1 MVNPRLG
8 EKVMD
13 PACGTGGF
21 LSCSIEHIRKQDVKT
36 VEDEAQLQNSIHGVE
51 KKPMPHLLCTTNMIL
66 HGIDVPS
73 NIRHDNT
80 LARPLI
86 SWGPSERVDVVVTNP
101 PFGGNEEDGIET
113 NFPANFRTRET
124 ADLFLVLIMQL
135 LKSGGRAALVL
146 PDGFLF
152 GEGIKT
158 RIKEKLLEECNLHT
172 IVRLPNSV
180 FAPYTGIKTNLLF
193 FTKGAPT
200 QNIWYYEHPLPK
212 GVKAYNKT
220 KPMKVEEFEPLA
232 AWWGS
237 EADNFRSRT
246 ESEYAWQV
254 SLADI
259 KARNY
264 NLDCK
269 NPHVGEQEIHDPE
282 VLLAQYN
289 TMQADISALREQL
302 KSVLAEALQREIKA

>member
-1 MVNPRLG
+1 
-8 EKVMD
+8 
-13 PACGTGGF
+13 
-21 LSCSIEHIRKQDVKT
+21 
-36 VEDEAQLQNSIHGVE
+36 
-51 KKPMPHLLCTTNMIL
+51 
-66 HGIDVPS
+66 
-73 NIRHDNT
+73 
-80 LARPLI
+80 
-86 SWGPSERVDVVVTNP
+86 
-101 PFGGNEEDGIET
+101 
-113 NFPANFRTRET
+113 
-124 ADLFLVLIMQL
+124 MQL

-180 FAPYTGIKTNLLF
+180 FAPYTSIKTNLLF
-193 FTKGAPT
+193 FTKGTPT
-200 QNIWYYEHPLPK
+200 QNIWYYEHLLPA

-232 AWWGS
+232 TWWGS
-237 EADNFRSRT
+237 EADNFSMRT
-246 ESEYAWQV
+246 KSEHAWQV

-269 NPHVGEQEIHDPE
+269 NPHIGEQETHDPE

-289 TMQADISALREQL
+289 TMQANVSALRGQL
-302 KSVLAEALQREIKA
+302 KSVLADALQREIKA